1 VRKWKDPATGELSK
15 IPQGAKFIVEGT
27 TMYDIGTLQMMQDSS
42 KNVIQFTIDVERPD
56 VIFIYSI

>member
-1 VRKWKDPATGELSK
+1 VRKWKDPSTGELSK

-42 KNVIQFTIDVERPD
+42 KNVIQFAIDVERPD
-56 VIFIYSI
+56 VILIY